1 MEESV
6 LFWFHSVSLGT
17 WGDGSDS
24 LSSGLHMSRQ
34 HLSGGPELAVAGIS
48 TAGADSGLSPAS
60 DPRHHLLLPS
70 SHNRFQHWDQHLA
83 FNSFCV
89 NT

>member
-1 MEESV
+1 M

-34 HLSGGPELAVAGIS
+34 HPLV
-48 TAGADSGLSPAS
+48 
-60 DPRHHLLLPS
+60 
-70 SHNRFQHWDQHLA
+70 DQSWL
-83 FNSFCV
+83 
-89 NT
+89 